1 MVDDLT
7 LPGNHVI
14 EVLDPGGADEDIAM
28 SRLNLTA
35 LVCPAS
41 LD

>member
-7 LPGNHVI
+7 LLGNHVI
-14 EVLDPGGADEDIAM
+14 EVLDPGGADEHIAL
-28 SRLNLTA
+28 SRLNPTGLM
-35 LVCPAS
+35 CPAS